1 MSVGIGTSWT
11 GVGLL
16 VTANGADDAWAGIAT
31 MYYGEHVHT
40 LKYRA
45 LYAATGSETVATI
58 GEIGAG
64 LASGA
69 LEPPYQSSII
79 WPNSPNGPNKPAT

>member
-1 MSVGIGTSWT
+1 
-11 GVGLL
+11 
-16 VTANGADDAWAGIAT
+16 

-69 LEPPYQSSII
+69 TSERLLYGLRITLLKHLPIL
-79 WPNSPNGPNKPAT
+79 